1 MERISKDEYY
11 LNIAE
16 KVSERSTCLQKHWGA
31 VIVKDDVIVSTGFNG
46 APRKVCDCME
56 DGYCNLQ
63 LARRKLQSTRR
74 GTMYEQCTS
83 VHAEQNA
90 LLFADKDKLEGATM
104 YLVGKQIID
113 LDGKFQY
120 VPEPS
125 PCHIC
130 KKLIINAELE
140 KVVVRLKEGHSITY
154 PVDGWLSKN
163 EILGGY

>member
-46 APRKVCDCME
+46 APRKVGDCME
-56 DGYCNLQ
+56 DNYCNLQ
-63 LARRKLQSTRR
+63 LARRKLQNTRR
-74 GTMYEQCTS
+74 GTMYEQCMS

-120 VPEPS
+120 VQEPA